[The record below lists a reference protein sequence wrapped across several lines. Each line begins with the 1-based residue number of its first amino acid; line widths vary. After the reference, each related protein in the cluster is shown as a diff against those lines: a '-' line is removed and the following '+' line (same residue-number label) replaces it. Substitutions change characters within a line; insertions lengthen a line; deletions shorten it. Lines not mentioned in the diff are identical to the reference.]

1 MLRDV
6 EFRAYVE
13 SKIALGRIGRLED
26 LMGAIA
32 FLAIDAAAMVTGSV
46 LVVDGGWTA
55 A

>member
-26 LMGAIA
+26 VMDAIA
-32 FLAIDAAAMVTGSV
+32 FLSIDAAAMVNGSA
-46 LVVDGGWTA
+46 LMVDGGWTA